1 MSVETDVLFES
12 LIERAVYRK
21 DPARMCDLLESALHP
36 VWWQT
41 GTDWAGCLAR
51 ELESVVTGAGSGEL
65 PESLLKRSW
74 ELIGAARARRCDHVA

>member
-1 MSVETDVLFES
+1 MVETTGYFERQVR
-12 LIERAVYRK
+12 LAVMSGE
-21 DPARMCDLLESALHP
+21 PNWLLELLDEALHP
-36 VWWQT
+36 VWCQT

-51 ELESVVTGAGSGEL
+51 ELESVVTGAGGGEL